1 MQIIKEIGRV
11 NEKRYYNWYVYS
23 KQKYEMLIKKWNSC
37 FQNSNISILEHGK
50 FYETSNNYI
59 LLEVE
64 DNYSLMDGND
74 MLQFIK
80 ENDNEAMYFTK
91 HGDEFIPDKNKRYLV
106 GFDEYEKNAV
116 VFAYKDND
124 KLVFIK

>member
-1 MQIIKEIGRV
+1 MQIIKELGRV
-11 NEKRYYNWYVYS
+11 NEKCYNNWYVYS
-23 KQKYEMLIKKWNSC
+23 KHKYETIIKKWNSY

-50 FYETSNNYI
+50 RYKTSNDYM
-59 LLEVE
+59 LLELE

-74 MLQFIK
+74 MLDFIK

-91 HGDEFIPDKNKRYLV
+91 HGDEFIPKQNKQYLV

-116 VFAYKDND
+116 VFAYKDDD